1 MSGATQ
7 AMVAIRS
14 AVRNSLVDLAAG
26 AKVIVACSGGADSLA
41 LSYAISMEAPKLGIG
56 IIGITIDHQLQPD
69 SAKQALRVLDRFTA
83 MGISISE
90 VIRVDVELTD
100 GMEAS
105 ARRARYLA
113 LDGAGEEYGA
123 AKIFLGHTLNDQA
136 ETVLLG
142 LARGSGVRSLSGM
155 AFDNGLYLRPLL
167 GITRAQTEAAC
178 REAGLSVWEDPHNE
192 DLSILR
198 VRVRREVIPILESTL
213 GPGLIQALGRSAA
226 LARDDADAL
235 DGWAAAEFAT
245 MQAQSLDIARLAEL
259 PRAVRSRILRM
270 AIYRMGAPSG
280 SLTAEHIAAVE
291 ALISNWHGQGEVS
304 LPGGVKGARLSGR
317 LSLLPHPNQGSG

>member
-7 AMVAIRS
+7 AMVAIRKV
-14 AVRNSLVDLAAG
+14 VRHSLESLEAG
-26 AKVIVACSGGADSLA
+26 DKVIVACSGGADSLA
-41 LSYAISMEAPKLGIG
+41 LSYAISKEAPSLAIG
-56 IIGITIDHQLQPD
+56 VIGITIDHRLQPN
-69 SAKQALRVLDRFTA
+69 STNQATRVLEQFFA
-83 MGISISE
+83 MGISPSE
-90 VIRVDVELTD
+90 TIGVDVELTD

-105 ARRARYLA
+105 ARRARYRA
-113 LDGAGEEYGA
+113 LDVAGEKYGA
-123 AKIFLGHTLNDQA
+123 VKIFLGHTLNDQA

-142 LARGSGVRSLSGM
+142 LARGSGVRSLAGM

-167 GITRAQTEAAC
+167 GMTRAQTEAAC
-178 REAGLSVWEDPHNE
+178 VEVGLSPWEDPHNE

-198 VRVRREVIPILESTL
+198 VRVRKEAIPVLESTL

-259 PRAVRSRILRM
+259 PRAVRSRILRL